1 MNMKKISLLTT
12 ILSVCFLFASGAW
25 ASDDTSEMIEEG
37 NRLWSENK
45 TEEAE
50 ASYRKAIEADPESAT
65 AYERLGAL
73 LLMQTKNEEA
83 VDAYQE
89 AIIRDPDNAKNFAAL
104 SIAYL
109 HMGYHRMAQSMAK
122 QDAELDPDM
131 KHAQDITKYI
141 EAKLKRDEQVA
152 LTEGHG
158 AEDPHANVMPITEEK
173 K

>member
-1 MNMKKISLLTT
+1 MKKISLLTT
-12 ILSVCFLFASGAW
+12 ILSVCFFLASGAW
-25 ASDDTSEMIEEG
+25 ASDDTTKMIEEG
-37 NRLWSENK
+37 NRIWSENK

-50 ASYRKAIEADPESAT
+50 ASFRKAIEAEPESAK

-83 VDAYQE
+83 VAAYQE
-89 AIIRDPDNAKNFAAL
+89 AIIRNPGNAKNFAAL

-122 QDAELDPDM
+122 QAVELDPDM

-141 EAKLKRDEQVA
+141 DAKLKHDEQVA
-152 LTEGHG
+152 LTEGHSSK
-158 AEDPHANVMPITEEK
+158 DPHNNVISTTEEK
-173 K
+173 R